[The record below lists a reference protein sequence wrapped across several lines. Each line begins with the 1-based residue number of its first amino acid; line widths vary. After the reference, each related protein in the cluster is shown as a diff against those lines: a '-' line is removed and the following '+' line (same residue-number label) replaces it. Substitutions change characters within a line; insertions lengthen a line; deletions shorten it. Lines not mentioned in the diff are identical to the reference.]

1 MRIGNKFRKTST
13 KQVYISKKVC
23 ISVYEHIRK
32 KKHQHLKFTSTSK
45 IHNNNNNNNNNS
57 SNNNNKMETCSNHPP
72 IHCFFLPP
80 RGVRNPCYLVPDLS
94 RWIKLLRCSPEKS
107 FRSNGGFFGYRV
119 QSKKLKMVASK
130 IIEICLHTSRKW
142 RDNLVLNKSW
152 NCEFQLLD
160 QFILLW
166 NKALCRI
173 QMKFQGGYPRAQ
185 FCLSTKK
192 NHRKPTRMSQLTR
205 IFYPLSK

>member
-1 MRIGNKFRKTST
+1 
-13 KQVYISKKVC
+13 
-23 ISVYEHIRK
+23 
-32 KKHQHLKFTSTSK
+32 
-45 IHNNNNNNNNNS
+45 
-57 SNNNNKMETCSNHPP
+57 METYSNHPP

-119 QSKKLKMVASK
+119 QPKKLKMVASK
-130 IIEICLHTSRKW
+130 IP

-173 QMKFQGGYPRAQ
+173 QMKFQGGYPRAY
-185 FCLSTKK
+185 FCEWKMWFVRHELKGYNLPKQTFLHFHQEKSQQTHYDVPA
-192 NHRKPTRMSQLTR
+192 NWDILPTFKLGYIKVKTHTS
-205 IFYPLSK
+205 